1 MFFCTHLLLCVWAD
15 QDRWLGNILGKM
27 KEFAELNNP
36 INYFIHKMIHHS
48 AWYCWNTTTKTTKNK
63 SFPWRKLASSTDH
76 LHKSFSLDTCDKT
89 TFQITSSCWTVYWR
103 KAVLYF
109 THHRQQ
115 YNLKHTYTSHYYLIS
130 MRQVAHKSDYIIIHA
145 GKNDITRDINS
156 LHLVKKIVKK
166 SFPITKLALSSIL
179 LIIIISLTC
188 WFHLDWV
195 ERLPYLF
202 WVSLFIQFCSR
213 DLSLLASYFCDYLL
227 LYFSIP
233 SWVYLVHGVHQLLV
247 LLCC

>member
-89 TFQITSSCWTVYWR
+89 TFQITSSCWTVCWR

-166 SFPITKLALSSIL
+166 CKEKFPNYKTCLIQYIT
-179 LIIIISLTC
+179 
-188 WFHLDWV
+188 HHN
-195 ERLPYLF
+195 Y
-202 WVSLFIQFCSR
+202 
-213 DLSLLASYFCDYLL
+213 
-227 LYFSIP
+227 
-233 SWVYLVHGVHQLLV
+233 
-247 LLCC
+247 

>member
-1 MFFCTHLLLCVWAD
+1 
-15 QDRWLGNILGKM
+15 
-27 KEFAELNNP
+27 
-36 INYFIHKMIHHS
+36 
-48 AWYCWNTTTKTTKNK
+48 
-63 SFPWRKLASSTDH
+63 
-76 LHKSFSLDTCDKT
+76 
-89 TFQITSSCWTVYWR
+89 
-103 KAVLYF
+103 
-109 THHRQQ
+109 
-115 YNLKHTYTSHYYLIS
+115 

-202 WVSLFIQFCSR
+202 
-213 DLSLLASYFCDYLL
+213 
-227 LYFSIP
+227 
-233 SWVYLVHGVHQLLV
+233 
-247 LLCC
+247 